1 MKTNLI
7 MVPFAYKLNANTGV
21 NIKRVSKSLD
31 IYLKNCCVSLI
42 SARQYQGDDT
52 DCALITN
59 IDIPNFYEKL
69 LTKNGILI
77 YKQDFDLFDFGAEYR
92 WSLAF
97 YKLCAL
103 YRISRTTQYSNYMYL
118 DSDVVIQ
125 KSLDDIFEQCDNH
138 MMMFNLNTMESEE
151 EKNHFL
157 MEVVGFNGNQNVNH
171 YGGEFFAAN
180 KKATMDFSESALRVF
195 NRMLH
200 SKYVTSHGDEF
211 ITSITAVEY
220 SDRICDAKDYITR
233 LWTGTYR
240 QISNN
245 FRMVPI
251 LHLPAEKEYGMLDL
265 YDKYVLREKSFP
277 KGDDLYKICHI
288 LTPSILTR
296 IKCFIKFILNKE

>member
-1 MKTNLI
+1 

-125 KSLDDIFEQCDNH
+125 KSLDDIFEQCDN
-138 MMMFNLNTMESEE
+138 
-151 EKNHFL
+151 
-157 MEVVGFNGNQNVNH
+157 
-171 YGGEFFAAN
+171 
-180 KKATMDFSESALRVF
+180 KKTI
-195 NRMLH
+195 N
-200 SKYVTSHGDEF
+200 
-211 ITSITAVEY
+211 
-220 SDRICDAKDYITR
+220 
-233 LWTGTYR
+233 
-240 QISNN
+240 
-245 FRMVPI
+245 
-251 LHLPAEKEYGMLDL
+251 
-265 YDKYVLREKSFP
+265 
-277 KGDDLYKICHI
+277 
-288 LTPSILTR
+288 
-296 IKCFIKFILNKE
+296 NKEVRK